1 MISKIKQNWIKIKFS
16 SCFAHQADITTQ
28 YCNTPNDYTI
38 TTVRAMETNQ
48 SYFQFLSKIQIPLG
62 HSMVQL
68 EIKSQQFTATKIENW
83 SLPIFME
90 EKLEQAY

>member
-1 MISKIKQNWIKIKFS
+1 VLRGQLGKVDLLDYHIFRDKIKFS

-38 TTVRAMETNQ
+38 TTVSAMETNQ

-68 EIKSQQFTATKIENW
+68 EIKSQQFTAAKIEN
-83 SLPIFME
+83 
-90 EKLEQAY
+90 